1 MYAKKSLGQNF
12 LRCDWVVDEI
22 IRAAELTAE
31 DIVLEIGPGTGVLT
45 RALAKKAGRVIA
57 VEKDERL
64 AAELRASLRKERI
77 GNADIREGDILSL
90 LKSHFNREMP
100 YNKIV
105 ANIPYY
111 LTGHLFRMIFEQEH
125 LPKTI
130 VLTIQ
135 KEVAERVA
143 AEAPHLSL
151 LALSVQAFGTPAIIA
166 VVPASCFFP
175 QPKVDSAILKISG
188 ISGDFF
194 RKNKIEKTVF
204 FETARKGFSQKR
216 KTLVNSLAIFAGG
229 DKSVIARVLSAVGL
243 DPRARPEELSLKQW
257 VELVLLLRH

>member
-31 DIVLEIGPGTGVLT
+31 DTVLEIGPGTGVLT

-77 GNADIREGDILSL
+77 GNVEIRKDDILSL
-90 LKSHFNREMP
+90 LKSHFNREIS

-111 LTGHLFRMIFEQEH
+111 LTGHLFRLIFEQDC

-216 KTLVNSLAIFAGG
+216 KTLANSLAPLAGG